1 MVYLCLSLWM
11 VNEGEYTSQSHAC
24 HLGTLPETTVRTWK
38 WMVGFDQ
45 FPLGFRPHVEVLLL
59 LVSWRV
65 IIWETKHPSH
75 NKPNGPPL
83 AWAWPQQNATSDCD
97 LELPARHLHLHKN
110 VPTWRKTNSPTSPG
124 KSMVERFD
132 PHFRRQIREV
142 AKGLYIAYNLR

>member
-1 MVYLCLSLWM
+1 MDGKWRWIYQPVPCMPFRYPPW
-11 VNEGEYTSQSHAC
+11 NNPFA
-24 HLGTLPETTVRTWK
+24 TWK
-38 WMVGFDQ
+38 WMVGFDE